1 MRCCGPMG
9 VQRFEESPCV
19 AGSEGP
25 VRRSWPSIKRVRPS
39 DRFRPGNQLN
49 RAVLS
54 TLANIAEGFV
64 RGGESELVRFLR
76 IAAGSNGEVR
86 ALLYAAEGRGYL
98 PKTESDPLVER
109 TNVIGRMLRKL
120 MESLRAGGPK
130 HHRPGQELP
139 TNNERPARRTTHRA
153 PSTDPED

>member
-1 MRCCGPMG
+1 MG
-9 VQRFEESPCV
+9 VQRFEDLLVWQEAKALSDEV
-19 AGSEGP
+19 GRVLRGSGL
-25 VRRSWPSIKRVRPS
+25 RT
-39 DRFRPGNQLN
+39 DFALGDQLN

-64 RGGESELVRFLR
+64 RGGESEFVRFLR

-120 MESLRAGGPK
+120 MESLRAGSTK
-130 HHRPGQELP
+130 HHRPGQELR
-139 TNNERPARRTTHRA
+139 TKNERHARRTTHRA
-153 PSTDPED
+153 PSTDPKD